1 MQHLIAVIFIIGAV
15 AGIYRYLYRMNR
27 KYRKSFQKRIER
39 IKSGCL
45 NFKKKNKK
53 IGSANIQLDQDL
65 LRLISLYEVTK
76 DMGGALDFSDV
87 FAILSG
93 VIKRTFDFTSS
104 KLILINEASKTSP
117 IKRIYE
123 IKKGAAVL
131 PEEISPAEKRK
142 VTVLEKELRE
152 RPAEIDVQNFDQRVI
167 KLLLKRKNPVLISP
181 DRSLPPDIK
190 IVLPE
195 GVSSFIGVPLIAEDK
210 LLAILTLE
218 GFKGEVFDNFLILA
232 AQLALEIKKI
242 ELYQKGQELAVMDGL
257 TKLLVRRHFMDR
269 YTEEIERSKRH
280 NLKLSFFMIDIDHFK
295 SYNDMYGHLSGDM
308 VLEETAEILK
318 NSLRRVDL
326 VGRYGGEEFVVV
338 LPQTDKENA
347 VRVAERIRWA
357 TDNHI
362 FRAYDKSSRV
372 TISIGVATFPADARK
387 AETLIEKA
395 DQALYVAKRKGRN
408 RVEAYQSEKQKGKG

>member
-1 MQHLIAVIFIIGAV
+1 MQHLIAVIFIIGAA
-15 AGIYRYLYRMNR
+15 AGIYRYLYRISR
-27 KYRKSFQKRIER
+27 RYRKSFQKRIER

-53 IGSANIQLDQDL
+53 IESANIQLDQNL

-93 VIKRTFDFTSS
+93 VIKRTFDFTNS

-123 IKKGAAVL
+123 IKKGAAL

-152 RPAEIDVQNFDQRVI
+152 RPAEIDIQNFDQRVI
-167 KLLLKRKNPVLISP
+167 KLLLNEKRPILISP
-181 DRSLPPDIK
+181 DRSSPPDIK

-195 GVSSFIGVPLIAEDK
+195 GVSSFIGVPLIVEDK
-210 LLAILTLE
+210 ILAILTLE

-232 AQLALEIKKI
+232 AQLPLEIKKI

-257 TKLLVRRHFMDR
+257 TKLLVRRYFLER

-295 SYNDMYGHLSGDM
+295 SYNDMYGHLSGDI
-308 VLEETAEILK
+308 VLQETAEILK
-318 NSLRRVDL
+318 NSLRQVDL

-338 LPQTDKENA
+338 LPQTDKEDA

-357 TDNHI
+357 ADNHI
-362 FRAYDKSSRV
+362 FRAYDKSTRV

-395 DQALYVAKRKGRN
+395 DQALYTAKRKGRN

>member
-1 MQHLIAVIFIIGAV
+1 MQHLIAVIFIIGAA
-15 AGIYRYLYRMNR
+15 AGIYRYLYRMSR
-27 KYRKSFQKRIER
+27 RYRKSFQKRIER

-53 IGSANIQLDQDL
+53 IEITNIQLDQNL

-104 KLILINEASKTSP
+104 KLILISEESKTSP
-117 IKRIYE
+117 IKKIYE
-123 IKKGAAVL
+123 IKKGAAI

-152 RPAEIDVQNFDQRVI
+152 RPAEIDIQNFDQRVI
-167 KLLLKRKNPVLISP
+167 KLLLNAKRPILISP
-181 DRSLPPDIK
+181 DRSSPSDIK

-195 GVSSFIGVPLIAEDK
+195 GVSSFIRSPLIIEGK
-210 LLAILTLE
+210 ILAILTLE
-218 GFKGEVFDNFLILA
+218 GFKGEIFDNFLILA
-232 AQLALEIKKI
+232 AQLPLEIKKI

-269 YTEEIERSKRH
+269 YIEEIERSKRH

-295 SYNDMYGHLSGDM
+295 SYNDMYGHLSGDI
-308 VLEETAEILK
+308 VLQETAEILK
-318 NSLRRVDL
+318 NSLRQVDL

-338 LPQTDKENA
+338 LPQTDKEDA

-357 TDNHI
+357 ADNHI
-362 FRAYDKSSRV
+362 FKAYDKSTRV
-372 TISIGVATFPADARK
+372 TISIGVATFPGDARK

-395 DQALYVAKRKGRN
+395 DQALYTAKRKGRN